1 MSPGNSVSSN
11 SRSRG
16 LVESTQWA
24 VLIPVLLGVLFA
36 LIQGAIWLSGRSTA
50 QQAAMAAAE
59 HGALIDSD
67 AVSIHQAADRI
78 AEGGGLLDVDVQ
90 VATQARTVTV
100 TVTGRTPA
108 LLPGELAEVSATAQR
123 IKEP

>member
-59 HGALIDSD
+59 HAALMSSDVDS
-67 AVSIHQAADRI
+67 VHQAADRI

-90 VATQARTVTV
+90 VANEARAVTV

-123 IKEP
+123 IREP